1 MILSLKKENQNKNY
15 ELLFK
20 KYTMRQAKNKAYGIQ
35 SRTMEKFTV
44 INKFLRKQKR
54 CSTEECKRE
63 QTKNKE
69 RLYGNNREQS
79 NKIEN

>member
-1 MILSLKKENQNKNY
+1 MIPSLKRENQNKNY

-20 KYTMRQAKNKAYGIQ
+20 KYTMRQANNKAYDMQ
-35 SRTMEKFTV
+35 SRTMEKFTA
-44 INKFLRKQKR
+44 INKFLRKRKR
-54 CSTEECKRE
+54 CSIEECKRE